1 LHVWL
6 AAVRLRF
13 DQAELLVVLGDGAG
27 WIASLVQWLPCRQK
41 VLHILDFYHA
51 AHRVWEV
58 ARAIHG
64 DGTDLCRKRARMWC
78 EVVEQGHVRYLVD
91 ELRNWRDP
99 RPAVQEE
106 IDELAGYFANNQARM
121 DYPAYR
127 ARAARHQ
134 RQGRERQLPRH
145 RRAPQMPGHALGRTG
160 SGTHGAPARGP
171 LQRTMGR
178 THATRA
184 RRRLNGGAVVSPS
197 ARPTARNRARP
208 RRTGFRS
215 LAWSWYWPELTSWP
229 RNGAWS

>member
-127 ARAARHQ
+127 ARGLRITSGKVESANYHVTGARLKCQGMRWDERGAAHMALLRADLFNERWAART
-134 RQGRERQLPRH
+134 RH
-145 RRAPQMPGHALGRTG
+145 
-160 SGTHGAPARGP
+160 
-171 LQRTMGR
+171 
-178 THATRA
+178 
-184 RRRLNGGAVVSPS
+184 V
-197 ARPTARNRARP
+197 
-208 RRTGFRS
+208 
-215 LAWSWYWPELTSWP
+215 LA
-229 RNGAWS
+229 AA